1 MMVCRNLVPVVL
13 FALLIA
19 LGLWKAERWLI
30 KGFIAFGWFVTA
42 LITVGL
48 AAAIVESL
56 TGLVL
61 IPGMAPLSEGFEVVG
76 SIALIL
82 AGAFPLVYTITKVF
96 RKPLMKLGGLL
107 GLNEV
112 AAAGM
117 VATLAN
123 SIPMFGM
130 LKDMDKKGKVLNVA
144 FAVSAA
150 FVFGDHLGFTAG
162 FAPEML
168 VPVIVAKLISGITAV
183 AVAVL
188 LTKKDTP

>member
-1 MMVCRNLVPVVL
+1 ME
-13 FALLIA
+13 A
-19 LGLWKAERWLI
+19 
-30 KGFIAFGWFVTA
+30 
-42 LITVGL
+42 
-48 AAAIVESL
+48 L
-56 TGLVL
+56 TGFQI
-61 IPGMAPLSEGFEVVG
+61 IPGMAPLSEGYEVVG
-76 SIALIL
+76 SIAIIL
-82 AGAFPLVYTITKVF
+82 AGAFPLVYVITKVF

-107 GLNEV
+107 GMNDV

-130 LKDMDKKGKVLNVA
+130 MKDMDERGKILNVA

-168 VPVIVAKLISGITAV
+168 LPVIAAKLISGVSAV
-183 AVAVL
+183 ALAIFL
-188 LTKKDTP
+188 MGRKKHG